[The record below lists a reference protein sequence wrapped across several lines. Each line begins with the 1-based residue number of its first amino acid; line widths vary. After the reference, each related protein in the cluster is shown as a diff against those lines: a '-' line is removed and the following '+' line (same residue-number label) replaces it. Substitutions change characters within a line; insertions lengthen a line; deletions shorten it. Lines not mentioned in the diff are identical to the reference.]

1 MNGSDVDTIFVL
13 DEMKLT
19 EDNPTTFDQTLRQL
33 KDGDHDALRNYIG
46 DFLEQQVKD
55 NFKDELLQC
64 RKVQALYPIIYILFN
79 DHTKVEIY
87 VQIRA
92 CREHSYEA
100 IHGVR
105 TINSISTTL

>member
-1 MNGSDVDTIFVL
+1 MDTNFVL
-13 DEMKLT
+13 DEVKSM
-19 EDNPTTFDQTLRQL
+19 ENHPTTFDETLRQL
-33 KDGDHDALRNYIG
+33 KDDDDRNALNNYIV
-46 DFLEQQVKD
+46 DFLEKQVKE
-55 NFKDELLQC
+55 NFQNEILQC

-92 CREHSYEA
+92 HREHSYEP

-105 TINSISTTL
+105 NIKHNL

>member
-1 MNGSDVDTIFVL
+1 
-13 DEMKLT
+13 MKST
-19 EDNPTTFDQTLRQL
+19 ENNPTTFDETLRQL
-33 KDGDHDALRNYIG
+33 KDGDHDALKNYIG
-46 DFLEQQVKD
+46 HFLEQQVKD
-55 NFKDELLQC
+55 NFKGQLLQC

-92 CREHSYEA
+92 CREHSYEE

-105 TINSISTTL
+105 TINSISINL